1 MGKGLKGTL
10 WYLLGCPVGTTQ
22 LTWNYASH
30 PIFLGKDCQGREE
43 EIKTKK
49 VKGKEEVGK
58 RQDAMRLSG
67 KESGRENEMSPT
79 SPCWSARYPTTN
91 LEIDSIYIFFIQK

>member
-30 PIFLGKDCQGREE
+30 PTFLGKDCQGREE

-58 RQDAMRLSG
+58 NKMLWDFQERKVEGKMRCLPQALAG
-67 KESGRENEMSPT
+67 P
-79 SPCWSARYPTTN
+79 P
-91 LEIDSIYIFFIQK
+91 DIQPLI